1 MERETRFGARRNG
14 QIIII
19 LPEKMKPLLVV
30 FAFVVMEAHCLPRWL
45 KFGSD
50 DSAAAVAAAA
60 AAERARMVKSGELSG
75 CLPDCKFPRMCH
87 CENVRKCA
95 DIFN

>member
-1 MERETRFGARRNG
+1 
-14 QIIII
+14 
-19 LPEKMKPLLVV
+19 MKPLLVV

-60 AAERARMVKSGELSG
+60 AAEGAPAGGNAVAWSLQGQPAE
-75 CLPDCKFPRMCH
+75 C
-87 CENVRKCA
+87 
-95 DIFN
+95 